1 MCCSMWVTEVTLL
14 NKERMKARIV
24 RIKHEHP
31 DEEDMVQSNAGGD

>member
-1 MCCSMWVTEVTLL
+1 MCRSKWVTDVKLL

-31 DEEDMVQSNAGGD
+31 DEEDMVQSNTGGD

>member
-1 MCCSMWVTEVTLL
+1 MCRSKWVTDVKLL